1 MTRALASFALL
12 LLAACSSQPGT
23 PDEGRA
29 GFRGDMDLR
38 ACGNAAP
45 TPLLVRGNTEAAPG
59 IIAAVCGNLEGHNT
73 LTLKSGALAVS
84 GDWTASA
91 PARVGGAAFV
101 NGKLEASNSVTIDG
115 VLHTSAADL
124 TNVTASS
131 VTAVGVAPDT
141 PVQCASA
148 PVSRA
153 AIAQIEAAGM
163 IDMGDALAAHSESAN
178 VELGCA
184 RYRFSS
190 WGINNEL
197 LLRVTGSTVIVVEGD
212 VRIAAPVR
220 IDVAPDAKLD
230 FIVGGSLQVD
240 NTLSFSGGSTWLG
253 VEKEVRIAAPVTLTG
268 YLFAPLSQVA
278 LDNTLTIDG
287 SLFVG
292 PLRAAAP
299 LTVTALPGSEPAC
312 ATTF

>member
-1 MTRALASFALL
+1 
-12 LLAACSSQPGT
+12 
-23 PDEGRA
+23 
-29 GFRGDMDLR
+29 MDLR